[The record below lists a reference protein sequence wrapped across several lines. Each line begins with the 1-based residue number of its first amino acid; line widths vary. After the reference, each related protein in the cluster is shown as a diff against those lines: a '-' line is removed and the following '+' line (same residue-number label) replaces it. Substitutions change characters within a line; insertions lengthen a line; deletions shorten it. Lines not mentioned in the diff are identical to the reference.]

1 METVIVIVDYAN
13 VNRSAADQ
21 GFQINYEQLLQYLVA
36 DRLLVDAFCFVPVDP
51 NNKTARDHDIETLWT
66 QGFLVTTKV
75 GRADG
80 DSYKCDFDVE
90 ITMEMIRVAHE
101 IKPDIIVLVSGDI
114 DYVPVVEFVRR
125 KGIRVEGAAF
135 FNAASR
141 DLIMKCSSFIELD
154 RWREEIIGHGPNPA
168 L

>member
-1 METVIVIVDYAN
+1 MESVVIIVDYAN
-13 VNRSAADQ
+13 VNRSAADK
-21 GFQINYEQLLQYLVA
+21 GLRLDYAQLLEYLVA
-36 DRLLVDAFCFVPVDP
+36 DRLLIEAFSFVPIDP
-51 NNKTARDHDIETLWT
+51 NNRTARDHDIETLWT

-80 DSYKCDFDVE
+80 ETYKCDFDVE
-90 ITMEMIRVAHE
+90 ITMEMIRVATE
-101 IKPDIIVLVSGDI
+101 IKPNIIVLVSGDI

-135 FNAASR
+135 FDNASR

-154 RWREEIIGHGPNPA
+154 KWQEELGAGR
-168 L
+168 